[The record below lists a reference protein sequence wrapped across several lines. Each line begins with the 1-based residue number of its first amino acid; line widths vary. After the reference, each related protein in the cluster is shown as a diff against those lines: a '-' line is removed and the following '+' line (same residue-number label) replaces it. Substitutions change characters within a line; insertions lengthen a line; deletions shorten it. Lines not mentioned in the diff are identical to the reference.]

1 MQLEVTYQYIDQIWW
16 ILLWFPLFIRSSF
29 GVGSLRT
36 STPVNLPLLFPQI
49 KEWRSSA
56 RTRSLAPEPELECLS
71 EARDKSA
78 ILPETVS
85 IQPTNHPSMLHLKVL
100 NQRNW
105 TAQVTSNKLTRPL
118 PSEKTLWFG
127 LPRAPHHSPPTN
139 HVHSK
144 ASSKSATLSTGAVFC
159 WYRH

>member
-1 MQLEVTYQYIDQIWW
+1 MNATWSDIDQIWW
-16 ILLWFPLFIRSSF
+16 IFNDFLCSLGAHLGLDLYEPPLQLTSLSS
-29 GVGSLRT
+29 L
-36 STPVNLPLLFPQI
+36 QI

-56 RTRSLAPEPELECLS
+56 RTRSLAPEPEPECQS
-71 EARDKSA
+71 AARDKSA

-85 IQPTNHPSMLHLKVL
+85 IQPANHPSTLHLKVL

-105 TAQVTSNKLTRPL
+105 TAQLTSYKLTRPL

-144 ASSKSATLSTGAVFC
+144 ASSKSATLSNGAVFC